1 MSIKQLIFNAPLK
14 LRFQNIGAICYCTKA
29 STIIESAQE
38 EPIFMEEKDVADLER
53 KRNKSRLTEAHR
65 NILLGKKPYD
75 KPQDWFHETV
85 KYKKRILG
93 RYGME
98 ALGGPAGLAWPTPEE
113 VEDMKEYESLAH
125 PLNIQERLQQIKE
138 KKKMEEEALLARQ
151 AQIEKKMA
159 SMKQLIAQVQEKI
172 ARKQEIELEAKERR
186 ERKIE
191 EIRRQL
197 IAQGTMSATKLT
209 EAVSMAEKDEK
220 KLKKELRKAKVLE
233 KEKKFAER
241 LLRESESNKAEE
253 DEDETDSQQK

>member
-1 MSIKQLIFNAPLK
+1 MSIKQLIFNVPLK
-14 LRFQNIGAICYCTKA
+14 LRFQNIGAKCYFSKA
-29 STIIESAQE
+29 STIIESAE
-38 EPIFMEEKDVADLER
+38 EKPIFIEEQDNADLER

-75 KPQDWFHETV
+75 TPQDRFHETV

-138 KKKMEEEALLARQ
+138 KKKMEEEALLAKQ

-159 SMKQLIAQVQEKI
+159 TMKQLIAQVQEKI
-172 ARKQEIELEAKERR
+172 AQKQQAEIEAKERK

-191 EIRRQL
+191 EIRRKL
-197 IAQGTMSATKLT
+197 IAQGTMSATKLS

-220 KLKKELRKAKVLE
+220 KLKKELKKAKMLE
-233 KEKKFAER
+233 REKKLAER
-241 LLRESESNKAEE
+241 LLKESESNEAQEVE
-253 DEDETDSQQK
+253 DEIDPQQK

>member
-1 MSIKQLIFNAPLK
+1 MSIKQLIFNVPLK
-14 LRFQNIGAICYCTKA
+14 LKFQNIGPRYYFSKG
-29 STIIESAQE
+29 STIIESAE
-38 EPIFMEEKDVADLER
+38 EKPVLIEEKDYAELER

-65 NILLGKKPYD
+65 NILLGKKPYNE
-75 KPQDWFHETV
+75 PQDRFHETV

-98 ALGGPAGLAWPTPEE
+98 ALGEPAGLAWPTPEE

-138 KKKMEEEALLARQ
+138 KKKMEEEALLTRQ
-151 AQIEKKMA
+151 AEIEKKMA
-159 SMKQLIAQVQEKI
+159 TMKQLIAQVQEKI
-172 ARKQEIELEAKERR
+172 AQKQKAELEAKELR

-191 EIRRQL
+191 KIRHQL
-197 IAQGTMSATKLT
+197 IAQGSMSQTKLT
-209 EAVSMAEKDEK
+209 EAVKMAEKDEK
-220 KLKKELRKAKVLE
+220 KLKKELKKAKALE
-233 KEKKFAER
+233 REKKIAER

>member
-1 MSIKQLIFNAPLK
+1 MFIKQLIFNGPLK
-14 LRFQNIGAICYCTKA
+14 LRFQNIGPRYFFSKKNK
-29 STIIESAQE
+29 IIESAEE
-38 EPIFMEEKDVADLER
+38 EPILIEEKDYAELER

-65 NILLGKKPYD
+65 NILLGKKPYNT
-75 KPQDWFHETV
+75 PQDWFHETV

-98 ALGGPAGLAWPTPEE
+98 ALGEPAGLAWPTPEE

-138 KKKMEEEALLARQ
+138 KKKMEEEALLAKQ
-151 AQIEKKMA
+151 AEIEKKMA
-159 SMKQLIAQVQEKI
+159 TMKQLIAQVQEKI
-172 ARKQEIELEAKERR
+172 AQKQKVELEAKERR

-197 IAQGTMSATKLT
+197 IAQGTMSTTKLT
-209 EAVSMAEKDEK
+209 EAVTMAEKDEK
-220 KLKKELRKAKVLE
+220 KLKKELKKAKALE
-233 KEKKFAER
+233 REKKIAER

>member
-1 MSIKQLIFNAPLK
+1 MSIKQLIFNGPLK
-14 LRFQNIGAICYCTKA
+14 LRFQNIGPRYFFSKENK
-29 STIIESAQE
+29 IIESAEE
-38 EPIFMEEKDVADLER
+38 EPILIEEKDYAELER

-65 NILLGKKPYD
+65 NILLGKKPYNT
-75 KPQDWFHETV
+75 PQDWFHETV

-98 ALGGPAGLAWPTPEE
+98 ALGESAGLAWPTPEE

-138 KKKMEEEALLARQ
+138 KKKMEEEALLAKQ
-151 AQIEKKMA
+151 AEIEKKMA
-159 SMKQLIAQVQEKI
+159 TMKQLIAQVQEKI
-172 ARKQEIELEAKERR
+172 AQKQKVELEAKERR

-209 EAVSMAEKDEK
+209 EAVTMAEKDEK
-220 KLKKELRKAKVLE
+220 KLKKELKKAKALE
-233 KEKKFAER
+233 REKKIAER

>member
-1 MSIKQLIFNAPLK
+1 MSVKQLIFNVPLK
-14 LRFQNIGAICYCTKA
+14 LRFQNIGPKCYFSKGR
-29 STIIESAQE
+29 TIIESADE
-38 EPIFMEEKDVADLER
+38 EPVVIVEKDTADLER

-75 KPQDWFHETV
+75 EPQDWFHETV

-98 ALGGPAGLAWPTPEE
+98 ALGVPAGLAWPTPGE

-151 AQIEKKMA
+151 AQIEKNMTT
-159 SMKQLIAQVQEKI
+159 MKQLIAQVQEKV
-172 ARKQEIELEAKERR
+172 AQKQKAELEAKERR

-197 IAQGTMSATKLT
+197 IAQGTMSTAKLT
-209 EAVSMAEKDEK
+209 EAMSMAEKDEK
-220 KLKKELRKAKVLE
+220 KLKKELKKAKALE
-233 KEKKFAER
+233 REKKLAER

>member
-1 MSIKQLIFNAPLK
+1 MSIKQLIFNVPLK
-14 LRFQNIGAICYCTKA
+14 LRFQNIGAKCYFSKG
-29 STIIESAQE
+29 STIIESAE
-38 EPIFMEEKDVADLER
+38 EKPIFIEEQDNADLER

-75 KPQDWFHETV
+75 TPQDRFHETV

-98 ALGGPAGLAWPTPEE
+98 ALGVPAGLAWPTPEE

-138 KKKMEEEALLARQ
+138 KKKIEEEALLAKQ

-159 SMKQLIAQVQEKI
+159 TMKQLIAQVQEKI
-172 ARKQEIELEAKERR
+172 AQKQQAELEAKERK

-191 EIRRQL
+191 EIRHKL
-197 IAQGTMSATKLT
+197 IAQGTMSATKLS

-220 KLKKELRKAKVLE
+220 KLKKELKKAKMLE
-233 KEKKFAER
+233 REKKLAEK